1 MKLFLG
7 GILFLILGYVLYGKL
22 VEKIFGPDDRKT
34 PAEKN
39 ADGTDFVVLPRWKN
53 MLIQLLNI
61 AGIGPVIGV
70 ILGIKFGVVALIII
84 PIGCVLMGAVHDMAA
99 GMMSI
104 RDKGANLPR
113 IVHKNLGRTYNVFFE
128 WFMVILLLLVV
139 AVFINIPANL
149 VNKTVQDISK
159 PVKTAEEK
167 AEDARIEARAN
178 EAAAKAAETAATAE
192 AGQTAASKLAADA
205 KQAAEAAEAAQQ
217 EAERLDQIARQAAE
231 AAETA
236 AETTDAEKAAAF
248 APEAAK
254 NTDLAELEKAA
265 YVAISVYESANASRT
280 AQKAAGNAEAAKK
293 DAEAKL
299 NEASRL
305 AEAAGNARQEA
316 DRLTRIAEDAAK
328 TADLQKQS
336 FEGRN
341 TYIPPNY
348 FWVAVIAIFLYY
360 VIATMFPVDKIIGKV
375 YPFFGIML
383 LVGTFAI
390 FIALLK
396 AGFKDPSI
404 MTESEAFRLG
414 KFNPD
419 TSPVFPLLFVTIACG
434 IISGF
439 HATQSPIIARTMKS
453 EREAKSD
460 FYGMMIVEGII
471 AMIWAVGG
479 LAIYNLKPEF
489 MTQSGPAVLCEI
501 TGHFLGSWMGTI
513 TVLAVVILAVTS
525 GDTALRSTRL
535 ALGEML
541 HIPQQSFLTRFL
553 TCLPLI
559 LLVAGLLAWS
569 NTNAATFNKLW
580 NYFAW
585 GNQVLAAS
593 TLMAGT
599 VWLLRRGKKVGSLIT
614 LLPGMFMTAVVV
626 TFIVWTS
633 GKAGQPEGL
642 FFFLPKGGLSY
653 GVSVGVG
660 AVFAVL
666 FAVYVWHQG
675 RKNDILID
683 YEPRAERYTA
693 MEYRHCG
700 ETGLRLP
707 RVSLG
712 LWHNFGS
719 GDDFDNARAMVWT
732 AFDRGITHFDLA
744 NNYGPPAGSAEETF
758 GRILKADFP
767 GKLRDEVI
775 VSSKAGYAMWPGPY
789 GDFGSRKYLIASC
802 DQSLKRLGL
811 DYVDIFYH
819 HRMDPDTPVEESMLA
834 LDQIVRSGRALYAG
848 ISNYSP
854 ERAREAFAILREL
867 KTPTVLHQVRYNMFD
882 RGRELDGSFD
892 AMKEFGVGGIV
903 FSPMAQGLL
912 TNRYLNGVPAD
923 SRMTREAF
931 LKSSALTPER
941 MEMIRKLNELAQERG
956 QSLASMAIAWVLR
969 QDAVTS
975 ALVGASRTSQ
985 INDVL
990 DGLNRNPT
998 FTAEELARIDAILR

>member
-1 MKLFLG
+1 MALFLG
-7 GILFLILGYVLYGKL
+7 GILFLILGYILYGKL

-39 ADGTDFVVLPRWKN
+39 ADGADYVVLPRWKN

-70 ILGIKFGVVALIII
+70 ILGIKFGIIALVII
-84 PIGCVLMGAVHDMAA
+84 PIGCVLGGAVHDMAS

-104 RDKGANLPR
+104 RDNGANLPK
-113 IVHKNLGRTYNVFFE
+113 IVHKNLGKTYNIFFE
-128 WFMVILLLLVV
+128 WFMVILLLLVG
-139 AVFINIPANL
+139 AGFINIPANL
-149 VNKTVQDISK
+149 INTTVQDFSK

-167 AEDARIEARAN
+167 AEDEKLAQ
-178 EAAAKAAETAATAE
+178 KAA
-192 AGQTAASKLAADA
+192 S
-205 KQAAEAAEAAQQ
+205 AAEAAQAADEAVGAARREADRLAEAARKAASATVAAQQ
-217 EAERLDQIARQAAE
+217 ESDRLDLYARQTAE

-236 AETTDAEKAAAF
+236 AALALV
-248 APEAAK
+248 PENIKNADSELEEASYLAIALYESTNAAK
-254 NTDLAELEKAA
+254 
-265 YVAISVYESANASRT
+265 T
-280 AQKAAGNAEAAKK
+280 AQKAAENAVAARKALAAAEIAQREAAEAAVLAHQE
-293 DAEAKL
+293 AE
-299 NEASRL
+299 RL
-305 AEAAGNARQEA
+305 ALIA
-316 DRLTRIAEDAAK
+316 DDAAK
-328 TADLQKQS
+328 SADLLRQS
-336 FEGRN
+336 VEQRSI
-341 TYIPPNY
+341 YALPNY

-375 YPFFGIML
+375 YPFFGLML

-390 FIALLK
+390 FVALVIV
-396 AGFKDPSI
+396 GFKDPSI
-404 MTESEAFRLG
+404 MKESAAFRENMWKPG
-414 KFNPD
+414 
-419 TSPVFPLLFVTIACG
+419 THPVFPLLFVTIACG

-460 FYGMMIVEGII
+460 FYGMMILEGII
-471 AMIWAVGG
+471 AMIWAVAG
-479 LAIYNLKPEF
+479 LAIYNWDFTLPNPQGLMSK
-489 MTQSGPAVLCEI
+489 SGPVVLCAI
-501 TGHFLGSWMGTI
+501 TNHFLGSWMGTI

-535 ALGEML
+535 SLGEML
-541 HIPQQSFLTRFL
+541 RIPQKSFLPRFM

-559 LLVAGLLAWS
+559 LLVAGLLYWS

-585 GNQVLAAS
+585 GNQVLAAT
-593 TLMAGT
+593 TLMAAT
-599 VWLLRRGKKVGSLIT
+599 VWLLRRGKKAGSLIT

-633 GKAGQPEGL
+633 GKYGQPEGL
-642 FFFLPKGGLSY
+642 FFFLSKGGLPY
-653 GVSVGVG
+653 GVSVGIGIVTAVAF
-660 AVFAVL
+660 AVFAWL
-666 FAVYVWHQG
+666 QG
-675 RKNDILID
+675 QKPDPLID
-683 YEPRAERYTA
+683 YNPQPERYTA
-693 MEYRHCG
+693 MAYRHCG
-700 ETGLRLP
+700 KTGLRLP
-707 RVSLG
+707 GVSLG
-712 LWHNFGS
+712 LWHNFG
-719 GDDFDNARAMVWT
+719 GDDDFETARAMVWT

-758 GRILKADFP
+758 GRILKADFS
-767 GKLRDEVI
+767 GSLRDELI
-775 VSSKAGYAMWPGPY
+775 VSTKAGYTMWPGPY
-789 GDFGSRKYLIASC
+789 GDMGSRKYLIASC

-811 DYVDIFYH
+811 DHVDVFYH

-834 LDQIVRSGRALYAG
+834 LDQIVRSGRALYVG

-882 RGRELDGSFD
+882 RSREQDGSFD
-892 AMKEFGVGGIV
+892 VMKEFGVGGII

-912 TNRYLNGVPAD
+912 TDRYLNGIPED

-931 LKSSALTPER
+931 LKSSALTPEVLDK
-941 MEMIRKLNELAQERG
+941 IGKLNAIAQERG

-975 ALVGASRTSQ
+975 ALVGASRPAQ
-985 INDVL
+985 IIDVL
-990 DGLNRNPT
+990 EGLNRNPS
-998 FTAEELARIDAILR
+998 FTADELAEIDAILKA